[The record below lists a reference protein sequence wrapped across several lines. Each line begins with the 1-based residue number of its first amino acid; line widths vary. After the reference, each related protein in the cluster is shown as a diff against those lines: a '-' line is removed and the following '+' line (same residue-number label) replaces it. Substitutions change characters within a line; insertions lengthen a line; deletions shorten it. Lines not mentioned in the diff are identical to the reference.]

1 MSKKILKLSKSR
13 GMTLVELLIY
23 LAITMIVLV
32 VVIDLVTRVAQV
44 KSHSVGQEEISSN
57 ARFLTD
63 RITYAVQASSS
74 IDGSY
79 PSNNLNLT
87 VNGLATSF
95 SLNNGQI
102 FYTEGFGSP
111 AALTNT
117 LVEIIPPQGGYIF
130 TKITNG
136 SSSTIQVTFQVRFKQ
151 NNFTRDFQTSVLER
165 GK

>member
-1 MSKKILKLSKSR
+1 MRKKILKLSKSR

-44 KSHSVGQEEISSN
+44 KSQSGGQEEVSAN

-87 VNGLATSF
+87 VGGVVTSF
-95 SLNNGQI
+95 TLNNGQI
-102 FYTEGFGSP
+102 FFTEGFATP
-111 AALTNT
+111 VALTNT
-117 LVEIIPPQGGYIF
+117 LVEIIPPEGGNIF

-151 NNFTRDFQTSVLER
+151 NNFTRDFKTSVLGR

>member
-1 MSKKILKLSKSR
+1 MRENTKQFKKHQA
-13 GMTLVELLIY
+13 MTLVELLIY

-44 KSHSVGQEEISSN
+44 KSQSVGQEEVSAN

-79 PSNNLNLT
+79 PSNDLNLT
-87 VNGLATSF
+87 VNGLATAF
-95 SLNNGQI
+95 SLNSGQI
-102 FYTEGFGSP
+102 FYTEGFATP
-111 AALTNT
+111 VALTNT
-117 LVEIIPPQGGYIF
+117 LVEIVPPEGGNIF

-136 SSSTIQVTFQVRFKQ
+136 SSSVIQVIFQVRFKQ
-151 NNFTRDFQTSVLER
+151 NNFTRDFQTSVLAR